1 VEPPDRCAYRLSHQ
15 CVSNASAP
23 RFTARFPSQYRQS
36 LPTADSEKKTK
47 KQRHFRALFIA
58 LFIGILCLL
67 IDSPNSCPLKRLPAR
82 KRPNFLL
89 LFSRRNTGAGVTG
102 T

>member
-1 VEPPDRCAYRLSHQ
+1 MLQRPDLLLVFPRSIGSLFQQPILRKKPKNNGISGHFLLLFSSVFYR
-15 CVSNASAP
+15 
-23 RFTARFPSQYRQS
+23 
-36 LPTADSEKKTK
+36 
-47 KQRHFRALFIA
+47 
-58 LFIGILCLL
+58 LL